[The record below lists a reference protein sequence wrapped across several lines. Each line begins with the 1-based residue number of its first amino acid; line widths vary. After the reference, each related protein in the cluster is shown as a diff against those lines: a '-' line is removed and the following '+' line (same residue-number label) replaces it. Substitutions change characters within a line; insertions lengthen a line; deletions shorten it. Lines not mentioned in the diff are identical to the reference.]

1 MEKLKFVNGGGYNS
15 SGQRDKKIDLLK
27 GMGIILMVFRH
38 TEAPLSEFVLLFHM
52 AVFFIASGYLFNQS
66 KITDFRSLIGYT
78 FRKIKSL
85 WLPYFLFSSL
95 FVLIHNLLLHLSFI
109 TDNPQY
115 LVEHTGRYAVLSDYY
130 TLGAIGKGII
140 KAAFFMG
147 GGEQLGG
154 ALWFFQALFFLTVG
168 YAVIGFTLK
177 WLLKS
182 DKAVIWTQCGIAIG
196 FLLLGYYLHIKGIF
210 LYGLN
215 RFFSFYCLI
224 FIGQVLKLDQ
234 ERVYKRIK
242 PIAVFCAAFIL
253 LLILRP
259 LGYIDLSGNNI
270 ENPIYFLAVSLLGWF
285 MMYSLAIILE
295 KKAIFANELITYI
308 SKRSVSIVGLH
319 FLAFKLVNCLA
330 VAVYDMP
337 IYMRA
342 GFPVLA
348 HGWWWTLYM
357 AVGIAIPLAIDWIY
371 LRFKS
376 VYCFL

>member
-1 MEKLKFVNGGGYNS
+1 M
-15 SGQRDKKIDLLK
+15 LK
-27 GMGIILMVFRH
+27 GIGIILMVFRH
-38 TEAPLSEFVLLFHM
+38 TEAPFSEFVLLFHM
-52 AVFFIASGYLFNQS
+52 AIFFIASGYLFNPK
-66 KITDFRSLIGYT
+66 KITDIKSLVVYIA
-78 FRKIKSL
+78 RKIKSL
-85 WLPYFLFSSL
+85 WLPYFLFATL
-95 FVLIHNLLLHLSFI
+95 FIVGHNFFLRLNFI

-115 LVEHTGRYAVLSDYY
+115 LVEYTGTYATLYEYY
-130 TLGAIGKGII
+130 SISKMIKSII
-140 KAAFFMG
+140 RAAFFMSS
-147 GGEQLGG
+147 EQLGG
-154 ALWFFQALFFLTVG
+154 AMWFFQTLFFLTVG

-270 ENPIYFLAVSLLGWF
+270 ENPIYFLAVSLLGWL
-285 MMYSLAIILE
+285 MMYSLAVILE

>member
-1 MEKLKFVNGGGYNS
+1 
-15 SGQRDKKIDLLK
+15 
-27 GMGIILMVFRH
+27 MGIILMVFRH

-52 AVFFIASGYLFNQS
+52 AIFFIASGYLFNQS

-109 TDNPQY
+109 TDNPQC
-115 LVEHTGRYAVLSDYY
+115 LVEHTGR
-130 TLGAIGKGII
+130 
-140 KAAFFMG
+140 
-147 GGEQLGG
+147 
-154 ALWFFQALFFLTVG
+154 

-196 FLLLGYYLHIKGIF
+196 FLLVGYYLHIKGIF

-308 SKRSVSIVGLH
+308 VRRHIVGG
-319 FLAFKLVNCLA
+319 AN
-330 VAVYDMP
+330 
-337 IYMRA
+337 R
-342 GFPVLA
+342 
-348 HGWWWTLYM
+348 TL
-357 AVGIAIPLAIDWIY
+357 I
-371 LRFKS
+371 S
-376 VYCFL
+376 VKTPSRSCRIGT